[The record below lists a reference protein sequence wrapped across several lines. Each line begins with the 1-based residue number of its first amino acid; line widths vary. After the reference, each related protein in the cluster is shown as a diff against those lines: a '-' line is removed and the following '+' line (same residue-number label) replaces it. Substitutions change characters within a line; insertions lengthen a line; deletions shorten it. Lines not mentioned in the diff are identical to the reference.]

1 MFIKTIFKKMILRHI
16 NEKWG
21 KYNSCMLQ
29 LKCWEGCGDWW
40 VPHTAWGLCVCSH
53 HSPQLDARNWW
64 ILVWPIMPWIIFI
77 YNKLDTSTSPRFLCD
92 ISGVFCVVKCHRVLC
107 SASTEDTHTK
117 SLRPQAIWQNTNI
130 QEDVRRTNIKDSVEP
145 CSNYYGTVHGSI
157 WACPQCL

>member
-1 MFIKTIFKKMILRHI
+1 MILRHI

-21 KYNSCMLQ
+21 KYKSCMLQ

-77 YNKLDTSTSPRFLCD
+77 YNKLDTSTFPPFCLRHLRSILCGEMSP
-92 ISGVFCVVKCHRVLC
+92 GVVFCKYRGH
-107 SASTEDTHTK
+107 THTK

-157 WACPQCL
+157 WACPHCP